1 MNDSFWAALTSNPFL
16 QMALFAALLAS
27 IASGVMGSYT
37 VAKRVVFISGSIA
50 HAVLGGIGIAIYLH
64 YYTLSPLF
72 SPLTGAIA
80 SAFFFGFIIGWM
92 HLKYKQRVDSV
103 IAAIWS
109 IGMAIGVILISITPG
124 SNAELMNFLFGNL
137 LWASHRELYLL
148 GILNIIILFSSI
160 ILHKRFLAICFDEIN
175 AYLQK
180 QPVVFLYFFLL
191 SLICLTIVILIQVIG
206 AILVISML
214 CLPAAIANIFTR
226 SLSKM
231 IYVAIFLS
239 CIMSF
244 IGTYISYLFNWP
256 IGATI
261 ALITTCLYFLSLPL
275 KQVLVSYPQK
285 TKED

>member
-1 MNDSFWAALTSNPFL
+1 MNDSFFTALMSNPFL

-27 IASGVMGSYT
+27 ISSGIMGSYT
-37 VAKRVVFISGSIA
+37 VARRVVFISGSIA
-50 HAVLGGIGIAIYLH
+50 HAVLGGIGIALYLQ
-64 YYTLSPLF
+64 YFTLNPLF
-72 SPLTGAIA
+72 SPLFGAIV
-80 SAFFFGFIIGWM
+80 SAFVFGFIIGWM

-109 IGMAIGVILISITPG
+109 FGMAIGVILISITPG

-148 GILNIIILFSSI
+148 GILNCIIVISSI
-160 ILHKRFLAICFDEIN
+160 LLHKRFLAICFDEIN

-180 QPVVFLYFFLL
+180 QPVILIYFFLL
-191 SLICLTIVILIQVIG
+191 SLICLTIVILIQVVG

-231 IYVAIFLS
+231 IYLAILLS
-239 CIMSF
+239 ALMSF
-244 IGTYISYLFNWP
+244 IGTYLSYLFNWP
-256 IGATI
+256 VGATI
-261 ALITTCLYFLSLPL
+261 ALITTCFYFLSLPL
-275 KQVLVSYPQK
+275 KQLLVSFPQK
-285 TKED
+285 

>member
-1 MNDSFWAALTSNPFL
+1 MNDSFFYAITTNPFL

-27 IASGVMGSYT
+27 VCSGIIGSYT
-37 VAKRVVFISGSIA
+37 VVRRVVFISGSIA
-50 HAVLGGIGIAIYLH
+50 HAVLGGIGVALYLH
-64 YYTLSPLF
+64 YYTLNPIF
-72 SPLTGAIA
+72 SPLSGAIF

-137 LWASHRELYLL
+137 LWASHREVYLL
-148 GILNIIILFSSI
+148 IILNAIIILSSVI
-160 ILHKRFLAICFDEIN
+160 FHKRFLAICFDETN

-226 SLSKM
+226 KLSKM
-231 IYVAIFLS
+231 ILLAILLS
-239 CIMSF
+239 CIMSLL
-244 IGTYISYLFNWP
+244 GTYISFVFNWP
-256 IGATI
+256 VGATI
-261 ALITTCLYFLSLPL
+261 ALITTIVYFSSLPIKKYYTYNL
-275 KQVLVSYPQK
+275 F
-285 TKED
+285 

>member
-1 MNDSFWAALTSNPFL
+1 MNDSFFYALSTNPFL
-16 QMALFAALLAS
+16 QMALFAGLLAS
-27 IASGVMGSYT
+27 LGSGIIGSYT

-50 HAVLGGIGIAIYLH
+50 HAVLGGIGISLYLH
-64 YYTLSPLF
+64 YYTLNPLF
-72 SPLTGAIA
+72 SPLFGAIV
-80 SAFFFGFIIGWM
+80 SAFFFGFIIGWV

-109 IGMAIGVILISITPG
+109 IGMAVGVILISITPG

-148 GILNIIILFSSI
+148 LILNSIILISSI
-160 ILHKRFLAICFDEIN
+160 FLHKRFLAICFDEIN
-175 AYLQK
+175 AYIQK
-180 QPVVFLYFFLL
+180 QPVTLLYFFLL

-231 IYVAIFLS
+231 IFLAIALS
-239 CIMSF
+239 CMMSM
-244 IGTYISYLFNWP
+244 IGTYLSYLFNWP

-261 ALITTCLYFLSLPL
+261 ALITTCFYFLSLPL
-275 KQVLVSYPQK
+275 KKLLVSFPEK
-285 TKED
+285 